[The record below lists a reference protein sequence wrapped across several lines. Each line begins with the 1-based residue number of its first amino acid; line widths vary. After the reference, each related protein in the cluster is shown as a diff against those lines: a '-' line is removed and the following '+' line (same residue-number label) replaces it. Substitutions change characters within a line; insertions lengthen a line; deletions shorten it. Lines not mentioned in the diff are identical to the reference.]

1 MNLRFFLFL
10 VLATIECSSAAS
22 GGNCKNLCENAM
34 KDMYFQNCLNGYSCF
49 ECACVNC
56 GNCTCSEECQE
67 CYDNVYD
74 ECGGCTEFANYRI
87 INGNEYK
94 FDFDKDV
101 APKIKER
108 AERMNCSDATTLTT
122 TILSF
127 FVMIHFK
134 IHWE

>member
-1 MNLRFFLFL
+1 MNLKFFLFL
-10 VLATIECSSAAS
+10 VFTTINCSSAAS
-22 GGNCKNLCENAM
+22 GGNCKNLCGNAM
-34 KDMYFQNCLNGYSCF
+34 KDMYFQNCLNEHSCI
-49 ECACVNC
+49 ECQCVNC

-67 CYDNVYD
+67 C
-74 ECGGCTEFANYRI
+74 
-87 INGNEYK
+87 
-94 FDFDKDV
+94 FDKDV

>member
-1 MNLRFFLFL
+1 MNLNFFLFL
-10 VLATIECSSAAS
+10 VFTTINCSSAAS

-34 KDMYFQNCLNGYSCF
+34 KDMYFQNCLNEHSCI
-49 ECACVNC
+49 ECQCVNC

-67 CYDNVYD
+67 CYDDVYNA
-74 ECGGCTEFANYRI
+74 CGDCTDKNMY
-87 INGNEYK
+87 N
-94 FDFDKDV
+94 FDKDV